1 MRKPSVT
8 AAESRA
14 RVKRRKK
21 KKSALISHAKIIIK
35 NINK

>member
-21 KKSALISHAKIIIK
+21 KSALISHAKIIIK